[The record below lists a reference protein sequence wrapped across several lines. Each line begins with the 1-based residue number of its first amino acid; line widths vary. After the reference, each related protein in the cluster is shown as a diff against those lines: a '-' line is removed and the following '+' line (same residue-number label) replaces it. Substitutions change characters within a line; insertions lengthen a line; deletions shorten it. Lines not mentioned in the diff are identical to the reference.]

1 MSFWVGFEEILHLYV
16 DFLGKFY
23 GTFVNQSKLSAIGLY
38 AKDFFEIVGAP
49 WSEICV
55 CVQSCVRQEAG
66 YCSIAWKADTADT
79 KTFDVNIFLF

>member
-55 CVQSCVRQEAG
+55 VFRVVSDRRLV
-66 YCSIAWKADTADT
+66 TAP
-79 KTFDVNIFLF
+79 